1 MTRFIFDQFAKDYLE
16 ELLSPL
22 GEVQTDRKI
31 RSEVREIDLWFAPRP
46 QPETN
51 PESLGLLGRL
61 ATTPAIFEPYRNPV
75 TTEETESCLL
85 KLLDLRLEQ
94 RRQAR
99 RENRRLLPLELT
111 RLWILTPTA
120 SDTLLQS
127 FSARLETSDW
137 GEGIYLLTD
146 ALRSAFVVI
155 HRLPRT
161 PSTLWLRLLGRG
173 RVQQQ
178 AIDELEALPPE
189 NLLRSRALELL
200 INLRVV
206 LEARQ
211 NIEPEDRE
219 LIMRLSTLY
228 QQRLS
233 QATEQGVQQGVQRGV
248 QQERQRTIET
258 LLRLRFSSLDE
269 DLLAIIE
276 PLAQLSPEEYMPMV
290 MQLSREELIAR
301 LQSNEGSE
309 Q

>member
-1 MTRFIFDQFAKDYLE
+1 M
-16 ELLSPL
+16 
-22 GEVQTDRKI
+22 
-31 RSEVREIDLWFAPRP
+31 
-46 QPETN
+46 
-51 PESLGLLGRL
+51 
-61 ATTPAIFEPYRNPV
+61 
-75 TTEETESCLL
+75 
-85 KLLDLRLEQ
+85 
-94 RRQAR
+94 
-99 RENRRLLPLELT
+99 ELT

-137 GEGIYLLTD
+137 GEGIYLLAD

-200 INLRVV
+200 VNLRVI

-211 NIEPEDRE
+211 NLEPEDRE

-248 QQERQRTIET
+248 QRGVKQERQRTIET

-301 LQSNEGSE
+301 LQSNEESE